1 MKSRFLFPHQFKIY
15 GWVITIPSIILGVL
29 VIFKDL
35 NLNIFDI
42 TFPYQ
47 FKFSNSINHYK
58 TSGTFTNQTS
68 TFNFT
73 DEIATFGTIV
83 GLILIAFSKLKVEDE
98 YVSKIRLES
107 LQWAIYVNYGLLVTA
122 TILVHELAFFN
133 VMIFNMFTPLLF
145 FVIRF
150 HFILFLKPSFEKN

>member
-1 MKSRFLFPHQFKIY
+1 MKSRFLFPHRFKVY
-15 GWVITIPSIILGVL
+15 GWVITIPSIILGIL

-35 NLNIFDI
+35 NLNVFDL
-42 TFPYQ
+42 TLPYQ
-47 FKFSNSINHYK
+47 FKFPNSFYQEKI
-58 TSGTFTNQTS
+58 SGTFTNQTS

-73 DEIATFGTIV
+73 DEIATVGTIA

-107 LQWAIYVNYGLLVTA
+107 LQWAIYINYGLLVAA

-150 HFILFLKPSFEKN
+150 HFILFLKPRFEKN